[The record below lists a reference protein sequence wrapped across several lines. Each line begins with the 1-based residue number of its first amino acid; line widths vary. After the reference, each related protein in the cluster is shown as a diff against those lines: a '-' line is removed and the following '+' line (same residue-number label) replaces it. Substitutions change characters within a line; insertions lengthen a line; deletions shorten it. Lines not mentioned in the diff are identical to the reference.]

1 MSCAKYLNKFLESYK
16 GGNGYRAQALYD
28 FIRSTQNWRHFKTMP
43 DSEDMSNEEIIRYV
57 LKHCPKYKI
66 DISKIAKHFV
76 PNTELEYYLSEN
88 NRFFKRIKA
97 MNLQLLP
104 DTAERI
110 IKEILDKCETAYAYT
125 WVRYHHLFGYNRNL
139 SYQQIL
145 NAIIDVAE
153 NEVIPFIQTRLDNM
167 TDEYKLKLLYK
178 CEEYKATVAYTYIQF
193 FRHITDDV
201 YNFDFIGATLQCIMD
216 KLTNELFYVGIA
228 YRCGCNDLKLIK
240 KVFPTIPK
248 VKSLYYLCR
257 VDHLTFF

>member
-1 MSCAKYLNKFLESYK
+1 MSCAKYLDKFLESYK
-16 GGNGYRAQALYD
+16 GGKGYAAQALYD
-28 FIRSTQNWRHFKTMP
+28 FIRSTQNWGHSKTMP
-43 DSEDMSNEEIIRYV
+43 DSEDMSNKEIIHYV
-57 LKHCPKYKI
+57 LKHCPKHKI
-66 DISKIAKHFV
+66 DISKIARYYIA
-76 PNTELEYYLSEN
+76 NTELEYYLSEN

-125 WVRYHHLFGYNRNL
+125 WVRYHTFGYNRYL

-145 NAIIDVAE
+145 NARIDVAE

-178 CEEYKATVAYTYIQF
+178 YEEYKATVAYTYIQF

-201 YNFDFIGATLQCIMD
+201 YNFDFIGNILQCIMD
-216 KLTNELFYVGIA
+216 KLTNELFYVVIA
-228 YRCGCNDLKLIK
+228 YRFRYNDLKLVK
-240 KVFPTIPK
+240 KIFPTIPK
-248 VKSLYYLCR
+248 VKSLYDLCR
-257 VDHLTFF
+257 VNHLVF